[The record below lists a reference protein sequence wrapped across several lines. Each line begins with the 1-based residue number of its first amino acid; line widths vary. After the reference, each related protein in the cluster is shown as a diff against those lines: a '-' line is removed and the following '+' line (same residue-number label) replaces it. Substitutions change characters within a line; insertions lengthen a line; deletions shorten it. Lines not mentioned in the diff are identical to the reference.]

1 MTLRYNLPSHTG
13 LVVLF
18 NAREKIYVLKNN
30 IHILAFAHERY
41 LRAITSK
48 LDRDCGVM
56 TKFDAF
62 FFSWNYRSPKQITGM
77 LCWKSHRVNRE
88 LYDLSLLSLLS
99 SWILLLQSE
108 FRCFVCIGNV
118 GPLLLKFG
126 DQSRKRAL
134 SFIHVLFSVNLPH
147 LLWVMLCRPRL
158 KSL

>member
-62 FFSWNYRSPKQITGM
+62 FFS
-77 LCWKSHRVNRE
+77 
-88 LYDLSLLSLLS
+88 
-99 SWILLLQSE
+99 
-108 FRCFVCIGNV
+108 
-118 GPLLLKFG
+118 
-126 DQSRKRAL
+126 
-134 SFIHVLFSVNLPH
+134 
-147 LLWVMLCRPRL
+147 
-158 KSL
+158 